1 MVLENLINFL
11 DNNFHH
17 KRIIKYLKNH
27 KIDLVIDVG
36 AHKGEFL
43 INIIPHV
50 PFKKAYTFEPQLDV
64 FSILKKKLN
73 NDERI
78 KHNNLAL
85 SEIIEKKKITIN
97 KLTSTSSL
105 SEFDNSSI
113 FLKIKN
119 FLLRQKNEELNSY
132 EVTTTTI
139 DDYCEKLDLSNSLLK
154 IDVEGYE
161 LNVLKGSKNTIKKI
175 KFVLI
180 ENQLFNIYKNNNEKD
195 WHDYLMKNKFTLIK
209 KFRFPL
215 LHFEDRLYKNSLI

>member
-1 MVLENLINFL
+1 MLFENLINFL
-11 DNNFHH
+11 DKNYHH
-17 KRIIKYLKNH
+17 KRIIKYLINY
-27 KIDLVIDVG
+27 KIDSIIDAG

-43 INIIPHV
+43 INITPHV
-50 PFKKAYTFEPQLDV
+50 PFKKAYTFEPQLEI
-64 FSILKKKLN
+64 FNILKKKFI

-78 KHNNLAL
+78 IHNNLAL
-85 SEIIEKKKITIN
+85 SQIIEKKKITIN

-105 SEFDNSSI
+105 SEFNSSSF

-119 FLLRQKNEELNSY
+119 FFLMQKNKELITY
-132 EVTTTTI
+132 EVETTTI
-139 DDYCEKLDLSNSLLK
+139 DDYFEKLDLTNSLLK

-180 ENQLFNIYKNNNEKD
+180 ENQFFNIYKNNNEKD
-195 WHDYLMKNKFTLIK
+195 CHDYLMKNKFILIK

>member
-139 DDYCEKLDLSNSLLK
+139 DNYFEELDLSNSLLK

-215 LHFEDRLYKNSLI
+215 LHFEDRLYKNSVI

>member
-11 DNNFHH
+11 DKNYHH

-27 KIDLVIDVG
+27 KIDLVIDAG

-50 PFKKAYTFEPQLDV
+50 PFKKAYSFEPQLEV
-64 FSILKKKLN
+64 FNILKKKLI

-85 SEIIEKKKITIN
+85 SEIIEKKIITIN

-105 SEFDNSSI
+105 SKFDSSSV

-119 FLLRQKNEELNSY
+119 LLLRQKNEELNSY

-139 DDYCEKLDLSNSLLK
+139 DDYFEELDLSNSLLK

-180 ENQLFNIYKNNNEKD
+180 ENQFFNIYKNNNEKD
-195 WHDYLMKNKFTLIK
+195 WHDYLMKNKFILIK

>member
-11 DNNFHH
+11 DKNYHH

-78 KHNNLAL
+78 KHNNLAI
-85 SEIIEKKKITIN
+85 SEIIEKK
-97 KLTSTSSL
+97 
-105 SEFDNSSI
+105 E
-113 FLKIKN
+113 
-119 FLLRQKNEELNSY
+119 LL
-132 EVTTTTI
+132 
-139 DDYCEKLDLSNSLLK
+139 
-154 IDVEGYE
+154 
-161 LNVLKGSKNTIKKI
+161 
-175 KFVLI
+175 
-180 ENQLFNIYKNNNEKD
+180 
-195 WHDYLMKNKFTLIK
+195 
-209 KFRFPL
+209 
-215 LHFEDRLYKNSLI
+215 

>member
-1 MVLENLINFL
+1 MVFENLINFL
-11 DNNFHH
+11 DKNYHH
-17 KRIIKYLKNH
+17 KRIIKYLRNH
-27 KIDLVIDVG
+27 KIDLVIDAG

-43 INIIPHV
+43 INIMPHV
-50 PFKKAYTFEPQLDV
+50 PFKKAYTFEPQLEV
-64 FSILKKKLN
+64 FNILKKKII

-85 SEIIEKKKITIN
+85 SEIIEKKRITIN

-105 SEFDNSSI
+105 SEFDNSSV

-132 EVTTTTI
+132 EVKTTTI
-139 DDYCEKLDLSNSLLK
+139 DDYFKELDLSNSLLK

-180 ENQLFNIYKNNNEKD
+180 ENQFFNIYKNNNEKD
-195 WHDYLMKNKFTLIK
+195 WHDYLMKNKFILIK

>member
-11 DNNFHH
+11 DKNYHH

-27 KIDLVIDVG
+27 KIDLVIDAG

-50 PFKKAYTFEPQLDV
+50 PFKKAYSFEPQLEV
-64 FSILKKKLN
+64 YNILKKKLI

-85 SEIIEKKKITIN
+85 SEIIEKKIITIN

-105 SEFDNSSI
+105 SEFDTSSV

-119 FLLRQKNEELNSY
+119 LLLRQKNEELNSY

-139 DDYCEKLDLSNSLLK
+139 DDYFEELDLSNSLLK

-180 ENQLFNIYKNNNEKD
+180 ENQFFNIYKNNNEKD
-195 WHDYLMKNKFTLIK
+195 WHDYLMKNKFILIK

>member
-139 DDYCEKLDLSNSLLK
+139 DNYFEELDLSNSLLK

-180 ENQLFNIYKNNNEKD
+180 ENQFFNIYKNNNEKD
-195 WHDYLMKNKFTLIK
+195 WHDYLMKNKFILIK

>member
-11 DNNFHH
+11 DKNYHH

-27 KIDLVIDVG
+27 KIDLVIDAG

-43 INIIPHV
+43 INIMPHV
-50 PFKKAYTFEPQLDV
+50 PFKKAYTFEPQFEV
-64 FSILKKKLN
+64 FNILKKKLI

-105 SEFDNSSI
+105 SEFDNSSV

-139 DDYCEKLDLSNSLLK
+139 DNYFEELDLSNSLLK

-180 ENQLFNIYKNNNEKD
+180 ENQFFNIYKNNNEKD
-195 WHDYLMKNKFTLIK
+195 WHDYLMKNKFILIK

>member
-11 DNNFHH
+11 DKNYHH

-27 KIDLVIDVG
+27 KIDLVIDAG

-50 PFKKAYTFEPQLDV
+50 PFKKAYSFEPQLEV
-64 FSILKKKLN
+64 FNILKKKLI

-78 KHNNLAL
+78 KHNNIAL
-85 SEIIEKKKITIN
+85 SEIIEKKIITIN

-105 SEFDNSSI
+105 SKFDSSSV

-119 FLLRQKNEELNSY
+119 LLLRQKNEELNSY

-139 DDYCEKLDLSNSLLK
+139 DDYFEELDLSNSLLK

-180 ENQLFNIYKNNNEKD
+180 ENQFFNIYKNNNEKD
-195 WHDYLMKNKFTLIK
+195 WHDYLMKNKFILIK

>member
-1 MVLENLINFL
+1 MILENLINFL
-11 DNNFHH
+11 DKNYHH
-17 KRIIKYLKNH
+17 KRIIKYLINH
-27 KIDLVIDVG
+27 KIESIIDAG

-43 INIIPHV
+43 INIMPHV

-64 FSILKKKLN
+64 FNILKKKLN

-85 SEIIEKKKITIN
+85 SETIEKKRITIN

-105 SEFDNSSI
+105 SKFDNSSV

-132 EVTTTTI
+132 EDNTTTI
-139 DDYCEKLDLSNSLLK
+139 DDYFETLALSTSLLH
-154 IDVEGYE
+154 IDMEGYE
-161 LNVLKGSKNTIKKI
+161 LNVLKGSKNTIEKI

-180 ENQLFNIYKNNNEKD
+180 ENQFFNIYKNNNEKD
-195 WHDYLMKNKFTLIK
+195 WHDYLIKNQFLLIK
-209 KFRFPL
+209 NFRFPL
-215 LHFEDRLYKNSLI
+215 LHFEDRLYKNSLV

>member
-11 DNNFHH
+11 DKNYHH

-27 KIDLVIDVG
+27 KIDLVIDAG

-43 INIIPHV
+43 INIMPHI
-50 PFKKAYTFEPQLDV
+50 PFKKAYTFEPQLEV
-64 FSILKKKLN
+64 FNILKKKLI

-85 SEIIEKKKITIN
+85 SEIIEKKIITIN

-105 SEFDNSSI
+105 SEFDNSSV

-119 FLLRQKNEELNSY
+119 LLLRQKNEELNSY

-139 DDYCEKLDLSNSLLK
+139 DDYFEELDLSNSLLK

-161 LNVLKGSKNTIKKI
+161 LNVLKGSKNTINKI

-180 ENQLFNIYKNNNEKD
+180 ENQFFNIYKNNNEKD
-195 WHDYLMKNKFTLIK
+195 WHNYLMKNKFILIK

>member
-85 SEIIEKKKITIN
+85 SDIIEKKKITIN
-97 KLTSTSSL
+97 KMTSKLSL

-139 DDYCEKLDLSNSLLK
+139 DNYFEELDLSNSLLK

>member
-11 DNNFHH
+11 DKNYHH
-17 KRIIKYLKNH
+17 KRIIKYLRNH
-27 KIDLVIDVG
+27 KIDSVIDAG

-43 INIIPHV
+43 INIMPHV
-50 PFKKAYTFEPQLDV
+50 PFKKAYTFEPQLEV
-64 FSILKKKLN
+64 FNILKKKLI

-105 SEFDNSSI
+105 SEFDNSSV

-180 ENQLFNIYKNNNEKD
+180 ENQFFNIYKNNNEKD
-195 WHDYLMKNKFTLIK
+195 CHDYLIKNQFLLIK

>member
-139 DDYCEKLDLSNSLLK
+139 DNYFEELDLSNSLLK

>member
-1 MVLENLINFL
+1 MVFENLINFL
-11 DNNFHH
+11 DKNYHH
-17 KRIIKYLKNH
+17 KRIIKYLRNH
-27 KIDLVIDVG
+27 KIDLVIDAG

-43 INIIPHV
+43 INIMPHV

-64 FSILKKKLN
+64 FNILKKKLN

-85 SEIIEKKKITIN
+85 SEIIQKKRITIN

-105 SEFDNSSI
+105 SEFDNSSV

-139 DDYCEKLDLSNSLLK
+139 DNYFEELDLSNSLLK

-180 ENQLFNIYKNNNEKD
+180 ENQFFNIYKNNNEKD
-195 WHDYLMKNKFTLIK
+195 WHDYLMKNKFILIK
-209 KFRFPL
+209 KFRIPL

>member
-1 MVLENLINFL
+1 MLLENLINFL
-11 DNNFHH
+11 DKNYHH
-17 KRIIKYLKNH
+17 KIIIKYLKNH
-27 KIDLVIDVG
+27 KIDSVIDAG

-43 INIIPHV
+43 INIMPHI
-50 PFKKAYTFEPQLDV
+50 PFKKAYTFEPQLEI
-64 FSILKKKLN
+64 FKTLKKKLI

-78 KHNNLAL
+78 KNNNLAL
-85 SEIIEKKKITIN
+85 SEIVEKKKITIN

-105 SEFDNSSI
+105 SEFDNSSV

-119 FLLRQKNEELNSY
+119 FLLRQKNEELNTY
-132 EVTTTTI
+132 EVATTTI
-139 DDYCEKLDLSNSLLK
+139 DNYFEELDLSNSLLK

-180 ENQLFNIYKNNNEKD
+180 ENQFFNIYKNNNEKD
-195 WHDYLMKNKFTLIK
+195 WHEYLMKNKFILLK

>member
-139 DDYCEKLDLSNSLLK
+139 DNYFEELDLSNSLLK

-180 ENQLFNIYKNNNEKD
+180 ENQFFNIYKNNNEKD

>member
-11 DNNFHH
+11 DKNYHH

-27 KIDLVIDVG
+27 KIDLVIDAG

-50 PFKKAYTFEPQLDV
+50 PFKKAYTFEPQLEV
-64 FSILKKKLN
+64 FNILKKKLI

-78 KHNNLAL
+78 KHNNIAL
-85 SEIIEKKKITIN
+85 SEIIEKKIITIN

-105 SEFDNSSI
+105 SKFDSSSV

-119 FLLRQKNEELNSY
+119 LLLRQKNEELNSY

-180 ENQLFNIYKNNNEKD
+180 ENQFFNIYKNNNEKD
-195 WHDYLMKNKFTLIK
+195 WHDYLMKNKFILIK

>member
-11 DNNFHH
+11 DKNYHH

-139 DDYCEKLDLSNSLLK
+139 DNYFEELDLSNSLLK

-180 ENQLFNIYKNNNEKD
+180 ENQFFNIYKNNNEKD

>member
-11 DNNFHH
+11 DKNYHH
-17 KRIIKYLKNH
+17 KRIIKYFKNH
-27 KIDLVIDVG
+27 KIDLVIDAG

-43 INIIPHV
+43 INIMPHV
-50 PFKKAYTFEPQLDV
+50 PFKKAYTFEPQLEI
-64 FSILKKKLN
+64 FNILKKKLI

-85 SEIIEKKKITIN
+85 SEIIEKKIITIN

-105 SEFDNSSI
+105 SEFDNSSV

-119 FLLRQKNEELNSY
+119 FLLRQKNEELKSY

-139 DDYCEKLDLSNSLLK
+139 DNYFEELDLSNSLLK

-195 WHDYLMKNKFTLIK
+195 WHDYLMKNKFILIK

>member
-1 MVLENLINFL
+1 MALENLINFL
-11 DNNFHH
+11 DKNYHH

-27 KIDLVIDVG
+27 KIDLVIDAG

-50 PFKKAYTFEPQLDV
+50 PFKKAYTFEPQLEV
-64 FSILKKKLN
+64 FNILKKKLI

-85 SEIIEKKKITIN
+85 SEIIEKKIITIN

-105 SEFDNSSI
+105 SEFDNSSV

-119 FLLRQKNEELNSY
+119 LLLRQKNEKLNSY

-139 DDYCEKLDLSNSLLK
+139 DDYFEELDLSNSLLK

-180 ENQLFNIYKNNNEKD
+180 ENQFFNIYKNNNEKD
-195 WHDYLMKNKFTLIK
+195 WHDYLMKNKFILIK

>member
-50 PFKKAYTFEPQLDV
+50 PFKKAYTFEPQLEIFD
-64 FSILKKKLN
+64 ILKKKLI

-85 SEIIEKKKITIN
+85 SEIIEKKIITIN

-105 SEFDNSSI
+105 SEFDNSSV

-139 DDYCEKLDLSNSLLK
+139 DNYFEELDLSNSLLK

-180 ENQLFNIYKNNNEKD
+180 ENQFFNIYKNNNEKD
-195 WHDYLMKNKFTLIK
+195 WHDYLMKNKFILIK

>member
-11 DNNFHH
+11 DKNYHH

-27 KIDLVIDVG
+27 KIDSVIDAG

-43 INIIPHV
+43 INIMPHI
-50 PFKKAYTFEPQLDV
+50 PFKKAYTFEPQLEI
-64 FSILKKKLN
+64 FKTLKKKLI

-78 KHNNLAL
+78 KNNNLAL
-85 SEIIEKKKITIN
+85 SEIVEKKKITIN

-105 SEFDNSSI
+105 SEFDNSSV

-119 FLLRQKNEELNSY
+119 FLLRQKNEELNTY
-132 EVTTTTI
+132 EVATTTI
-139 DDYCEKLDLSNSLLK
+139 DNYFEELDLSNSLLK

-180 ENQLFNIYKNNNEKD
+180 ENQFFNIYKNNNEKD
-195 WHDYLMKNKFTLIK
+195 WHEYLMKNKFILLK

>member
-78 KHNNLAL
+78 KHNNLAI
-85 SEIIEKKKITIN
+85 SEIIEKKRITIN

-105 SEFDNSSI
+105 SELDNSSI

-139 DDYCEKLDLSNSLLK
+139 DNYFEELDLSNSLLK

>member
-11 DNNFHH
+11 DKNYHH

-78 KHNNLAL
+78 KHNNLAI
-85 SEIIEKKKITIN
+85 SEIIEKKRITIN

-139 DDYCEKLDLSNSLLK
+139 DNYFEELDLSNSLLK

-180 ENQLFNIYKNNNEKD
+180 ENQFFNIYKNNNEKD

>member
-1 MVLENLINFL
+1 M
-11 DNNFHH
+11 
-17 KRIIKYLKNH
+17 KSLK
-27 KIDLVIDVG
+27 
-36 AHKGEFL
+36 
-43 INIIPHV
+43 
-50 PFKKAYTFEPQLDV
+50 
-64 FSILKKKLN
+64 
-73 NDERI
+73 
-78 KHNNLAL
+78 
-85 SEIIEKKKITIN
+85 KKKITIN

-105 SEFDNSSI
+105 SEFDNSSV

-132 EVTTTTI
+132 EVKTTTI
-139 DDYCEKLDLSNSLLK
+139 DDYFKELDLSNSLLK

-180 ENQLFNIYKNNNEKD
+180 ENQFFNIYKNNNKKN
-195 WHDYLMKNKFTLIK
+195 WHDYLVKNQFLLIK